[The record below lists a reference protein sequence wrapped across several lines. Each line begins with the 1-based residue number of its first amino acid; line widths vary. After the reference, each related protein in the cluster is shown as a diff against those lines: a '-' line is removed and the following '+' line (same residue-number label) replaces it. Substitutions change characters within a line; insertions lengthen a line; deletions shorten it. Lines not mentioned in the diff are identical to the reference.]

1 MSPLGDFCAC
11 FGMDLAQ
18 QVEYTQKKKHNLE
31 ASMTKEQANAD
42 EQTHDVLEAG
52 IEELTLALLY
62 LKRFKWNKS
71 DHTARASLRSFDWDT
86 LDNLLKSADL
96 SGCDRQA
103 VWISDKGLDRA
114 RDILEKYGLSHLEA
128 SVQV

>member
-1 MSPLGDFCAC
+1 MHPLGDFGER
-11 FGMDLAQ
+11 FGTEPPQ
-18 QVEYTQKKKHNLE
+18 RVEYRVQKNSYT
-31 ASMTKEQANAD
+31 ASMKEKEMHTD
-42 EQTHDVLEAG
+42 EQTPDALEAG

-71 DHTARASLRSFDWDT
+71 DHTARASMRAFDWNT
-86 LDNLLKSADL
+86 LDDLLKSNDL
-96 SGCDRQA
+96 SGCDKQA

-128 SVQV
+128 SVQA